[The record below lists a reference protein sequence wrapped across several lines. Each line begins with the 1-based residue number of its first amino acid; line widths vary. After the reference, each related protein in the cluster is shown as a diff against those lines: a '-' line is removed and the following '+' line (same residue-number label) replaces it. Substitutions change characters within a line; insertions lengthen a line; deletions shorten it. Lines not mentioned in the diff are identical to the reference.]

1 MQQLV
6 RQREQYQIII
16 AQSERKVI
24 EANQRL
30 AFVQQSEE
38 KRVAAEYLVQQ
49 IQIAGDEKQGMLS
62 EIDQLHLKIQEI
74 NDEYHRLYNECK
86 DYIALKQNP

>member
-6 RQREQYQIII
+6 RQREQYQVII

-62 EIDQLHLKIQEI
+62 EID
-74 NDEYHRLYNECK
+74 
-86 DYIALKQNP
+86 